1 MTNISTKGPK
11 EILRP
16 AGAYVRVVVGILVH
30 VYIKLS

>member
-1 MTNISTKGPK
+1 MTNISTKDPK

-16 AGAYVRVVVGILVH
+16 EHVRVVVGILVH